1 MSAKMDWLG
10 HQERIMKTYGGL
22 MDANARSLNE
32 AKLQERLTDALD
44 EMRETLKDELRQFVR
59 DEIARANEENAK
71 VLADEMGK
79 ALKKVRLF

>member
-22 MDANARSLNE
+22 MDENARSLNE

-59 DEIARANEENAK
+59 DEVARATEENAK

>member
-1 MSAKMDWLG
+1 MSAKMEWLG

-22 MDANARSLNE
+22 MDENARLLNE
-32 AKLQERLTDALD
+32 AKLQERLTEALD

-59 DEIARANEENAK
+59 DEVARANEENAK
-71 VLADEMGK
+71 LFADEMGR